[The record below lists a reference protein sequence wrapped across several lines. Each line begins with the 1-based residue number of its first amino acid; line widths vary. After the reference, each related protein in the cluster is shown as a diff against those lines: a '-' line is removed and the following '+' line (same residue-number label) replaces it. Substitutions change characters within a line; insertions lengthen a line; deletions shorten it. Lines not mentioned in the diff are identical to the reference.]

1 MKKLKAI
8 AAAVLALALGAVLLA
23 CSSGSQSASSSASSK
38 EQPEATK
45 DASSQASAETEPFW
59 VLIVGDD
66 TRKGTVEINLP
77 QYADGNA
84 RSDVIMLARIDPTN
98 YQVTLIS
105 VPRDT
110 EAVVDGSRQKI
121 NAAYQ
126 SHGIQGTID
135 QVQQLTGVTPK
146 YYMDMSF
153 VQFEKFVNELGGIT
167 ANVPIDMHLKDI
179 VNGDQIQLS
188 AGTQHLD
195 GPQAL
200 VLARVR
206 KLYGGD
212 SIDASRQ
219 IQDRQIV
226 QVGIQ
231 QVAADPANAAAHA
244 ATLVNNCST
253 NWDVADLAKLVE
265 NFSNHAGQITI
276 YSATGPYAGG
286 IDDETQLWLAT
297 RDEDTWAQ
305 IIAAANAGQDPSSIV
320 PEPEVYAAD

>member
-1 MKKLKAI
+1 MKKLKVL
-8 AAAVLALALGAVLLA
+8 AAAVLALALSAALFA
-23 CSSGSQSASSSASSK
+23 CSSGSQGKSSSASSK
-38 EQPEATK
+38 EEPVATD
-45 DASSQASAETEPFW
+45 DASSQASAETDPFW
-59 VLIVGDD
+59 VLIVGND

-77 QYADGNA
+77 QYADGNC
-84 RSDVIMLARIDPTN
+84 RSDVIMLARVDPKN
-98 YQVTLIS
+98 YQVTLVS

-146 YYMDMSF
+146 YYLDMTF
-153 VQFEKFVNELGGIT
+153 VQFEKFVNDLGGIT

-179 VNGDQIQLS
+179 VNGGQIQLS

-206 KLYGGD
+206 KLYGGA

-244 ATLVNNCST
+244 GTLVNDCST
-253 NWDVADLAKLVE
+253 NWDLADLSKLVVD
-265 NFSNHAGQITI
+265 FSSHADQITI
-276 YSATGPYAGG
+276 YSATGPYEGG

-297 RDEDTWAQ
+297 RDEATWAQ
-305 IIAAANAGQDPSSIV
+305 IIQTANAGQDPSGIV
-320 PEPEVYAAD
+320 PEPEVYALE